1 MVFKASLDSFTKIT
15 TAVFTVVLATLAI
28 FSYNNSTKQNIFDVP
43 VLVIL
48 IVITYCGCFLYRPL
62 SYEIS
67 NGKIIVN
74 RLISNVNFNFSDI
87 KEVKK
92 INNLSTFWCARVF
105 AVAGIFGYFGRFWNN
120 QYGTMICYATKKN
133 AAFMLITNTNK
144 KIIITPDETD
154 AFLEYFLKLN
164 SSKTINIASE

>member
-15 TAVFTVVLATLAI
+15 TAVFTLVLATLAI

-92 INNLSTFWCARVF
+92 INNLSIFSTVRIF
-105 AVAGIFGYFGRFWNN
+105 ASGGFFGYFGVFWNLK
-120 QYGTMICYATKKN
+120 YGRMNFYATRRNN
-133 AAFMLITNTNK
+133 ALM
-144 KIIITPDETD
+144 IISNENVKFVITPNEPNV
-154 AFLEYFLKLN
+154 FLEYFLKLN

>member
-92 INNLSTFWCARVF
+92 INNLSMFWSIRVF
-105 AVAGIFGYFGRFWNN
+105 AIAGIFGYFGRFSTN
-120 QYGTMICYATKKN
+120 QYGTMICYATKKD

-164 SSKTINIASE
+164 SPEIIKSASE